1 MSTFKCPEVV
11 AEIIPHENADALEI
25 CRVGLY
31 QSVVRKGLY
40 RTGQHVVYIPEQALV
55 PEGLLRHMNLWKE
68 DEAKGALR
76 GSKGNRVGPVKL
88 RGVLSQGLVFAP
100 PEERGIG
107 HDWASDLGIE
117 KWKPEIPVSF
127 GAHAAGVISYTL
139 RGYDVEN
146 IKADPDVWPDDLPVS
161 VTEKLHGAS
170 CFLIWTREDLRELS
184 PDKYLHGCVVT
195 TKNQGNKGIVL
206 DMNKP
211 SLYSNVFDPNL
222 VKEFSE
228 LIERLWPE
236 EPEQQLPEAY
246 IVGGE
251 IVGKGVQDLTYGL
264 ESPRFFMWG
273 EWERVDGKWE
283 MGGRVS
289 QWPEVPLLLRGT
301 YGEVKQKLPE
311 LEATHKAST
320 LHPGTVCE
328 GVVMSS
334 RLGKIKHV
342 FEAYLLRKGGTE
354 YE

>member
-1 MSTFKCPEVV
+1 MSTFKCPEVI

-31 QSVVRKGLY
+31 QSVVRKGQY
-40 RTGQHVVYIPEQALV
+40 KTGQHVVYIPEQALV
-55 PEGLLRHMNLWKE
+55 PEGLLRHLGLWKE
-68 DEAKGALR
+68 DKGMLR
-76 GSKGNRVGPVKL
+76 GSKGNRVGPVRL
-88 RGVLSQGLVFAP
+88 RGVLSQGLVFSP
-100 PEERGIG
+100 PEERGVG

-146 IKADPDVWPDDLPVS
+146 IKSDPNVWPDDLRVS

-170 CFLIWTREDLRELS
+170 CLLIWTREDLRELS

-211 SLYSNVFDPNL
+211 SLYSNVFDPSL

-228 LIERLWPE
+228 FMERVWPE
-236 EPEQQLPEAY
+236 EPNRQPPEAY

-264 ESPRFFMWG
+264 DSPKFFMWG
-273 EWERVDGKWE
+273 EWELREGQWE
-283 MGGRVS
+283 AGACVS
-289 QWPEVPLLLRGT
+289 QWPEVPALFRGT

-311 LEATHKAST
+311 LEAAHKMST
-320 LHPGTVCE
+320 LHAGTLCE
-328 GVVMSS
+328 GVVLSS